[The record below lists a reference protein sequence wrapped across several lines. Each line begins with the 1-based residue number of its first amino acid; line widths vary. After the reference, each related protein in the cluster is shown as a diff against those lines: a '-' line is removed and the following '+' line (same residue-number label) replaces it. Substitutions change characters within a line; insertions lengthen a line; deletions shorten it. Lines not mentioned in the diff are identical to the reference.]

1 MVDAQCADP
10 GGVRVPLL
18 EMVRGKMV
26 VGRSPDVQDTGVTV
40 RLKDLYEDLEN
51 LFPHADEKPVNI

>member
-1 MVDAQCADP
+1 
-10 GGVRVPLL
+10 
-18 EMVRGKMV
+18 MVRGKMV